1 LTGIVLLTE
10 RTADHDPIRQFRK
23 WLKIALSA
31 GLKEPTAM
39 TLATSTRGGRPSARM
54 VLLKGVDERGF
65 VFYTNYEGRK
75 GRELS
80 ENARAALV
88 FYWASLNRQ
97 VRVTGRVSKVSRVES
112 DAYFASRHLG
122 SRFSAMASRQ
132 SSVIASRAV
141 LEKRFAEIAAGY
153 PKGSPPRPKYW
164 GGYRVRPDE
173 IEFWQG
179 AENRLHDRLRY
190 RRGRD
195 GSWKIER
202 LSP

>member
-1 LTGIVLLTE
+1 LTATRFLDE
-10 RTADHDPIRQFRK
+10 RTVDRDPIRQFRK
-23 WLKIALSA
+23 WLDAALNA

-39 TLATSTRGGRPSARM
+39 TLATSTPGGRPSARM
-54 VLLKGVDERGF
+54 VLLKGVDQRGF
-65 VFYTNYEGRK
+65 VFYTNYESRK
-75 GRELS
+75 GAELS
-80 ENARAALV
+80 ENPRAALV
-88 FYWASLNRQ
+88 FYWASLERQ
-97 VRVTGRVSKVSRVES
+97 VRVTGRVSKVSRAES
-112 DAYFASRHLG
+112 DRYFASRPLG

-132 SSVIASRAV
+132 SSVIASRAAI
-141 LEKRFAEIAAGY
+141 ETKFAEIAAGY

-190 RRGRD
+190 RRSRNGA
-195 GSWKIER
+195 WKMDR